1 MRLVPVPGLG
11 LPGRDIPVL
20 SPDQNLVDWMDRALF
35 SGRLY
40 NATRDPEG
48 VLSTIPA
55 IVSAIAGV
63 LTGQWLLSKC
73 TPRTKAVG
81 MLIAGVAGLTVGSV
95 WDGWFPIHT
104 NVWT

>member
-20 SPDQNLVDWMDRALF
+20 SPDQNLVDWLDRALF

-40 NATRDPEG
+40 NTTRDPEG

-55 IVSAIAGV
+55 IASALAGV
-63 LTGQWLLSKC
+63 LTGQWLGSK
-73 TPRTKAVG
+73 RTAQAKAVG
-81 MLIAGVAGLTVGSV
+81 MLIAGSAALTVGLI
-95 WDGWFPIHT
+95 WNRWFPIT
-104 NVWT
+104 KNVW